1 MQSLAWSSQTW
12 WVWASSVRT
21 TLGYTPYWF
30 GEGVEPQ
37 LLQNSSYLPFRVPTT
52 GGEAPPL
59 HPFARIPPSSAVYS
73 HFPSSEP
80 ICSGCE
86 SPRSPSSFLQPG
98 GMELVSVTVGHVSV
112 ASEEGSSLRGPAH
125 LRWTLSSS
133 PSVPFFSSPTEPP
146 ALSYSAV

>member
-12 WVWASSVRT
+12 WVWASSART

-52 GGEAPPL
+52 GGESPP
-59 HPFARIPPSSAVYS
+59 PSAVYS
-73 HFPSSEP
+73 HCPSSEP
-80 ICSGCE
+80 ICSVWE

-112 ASEEGSSLRGPAH
+112 ASEEGSSLRGPAR
-125 LRWTLSSS
+125 LPWTLSSS